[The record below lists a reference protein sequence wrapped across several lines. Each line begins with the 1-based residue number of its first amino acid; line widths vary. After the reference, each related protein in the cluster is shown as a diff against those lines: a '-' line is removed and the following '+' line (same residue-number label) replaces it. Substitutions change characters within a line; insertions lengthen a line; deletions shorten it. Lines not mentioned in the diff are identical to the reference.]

1 MVEQNQVLQRI
12 AALAGIGLLA
22 ISGPWIAT
30 HFVADIFG
38 HQQALGAPLMSFGD
52 ARLYPPFA
60 IFEWNERFAAHYPR
74 PFAVAGLILCAGFA
88 AVGAALWL
96 FVKLTSLKRAF
107 GAKAWAARADVSAA
121 GLLAKHG
128 LVLGRFGRD
137 ILCAKP
143 EGHFLLIGPSRKGKG
158 RSHVVPTLLTWPHS
172 ALVTDLKG
180 ELAHGDVRHHFPGT
194 AGFRAR
200 LGPTLCFAPTKA
212 DSAKWNPLFEV
223 RRGDHEVADVQNL
236 VACLMG
242 QDGPNHADPFWDRA
256 AAAISTGVV
265 LHVLYAEPVA
275 RKTLSV
281 VREKLANL
289 KQVAHEMRTTLH
301 RRNPITGAPEVHP
314 EVLQAANKFLEE
326 EDKLQSSIR
335 ATAYSYFG
343 IYADPIVAANTAA
356 SDFRL
361 HDLVAGPHPMTL
373 YLQPP
378 PHDLTRFMPTL
389 RFIVEMAGRTLMADQ
404 TTTLRG
410 QKKRHELLLMLDE
423 FPLLGR
429 SKFIEDTLGA
439 MAGYG
444 LKAYLVCQSPNHI
457 RGVYGRDNTIV
468 DNCHMIAAFGT
479 QEPAS
484 AEWISGLAGKVF
496 DTVEQ
501 TSRKRVSTFFEDPTT
516 ITKREEER
524 ALISPKDVQALS
536 ADDQLIFVQGHKT
549 IRAKKI
555 AYDQERVFKARLAP
569 FAENRTGLTTSHDWL
584 DVKPLGRLE
593 QTGRGTTRV
602 RPVDPQQGE
611 LPLSISERA
620 SAGLRP
626 PPAPTP
632 PPTTPPAPS
641 DPAPQ
646 DAPPPQD
653 GEAPAT
659 TGNDT
664 APADETP
671 ARRRPRLGG

>member
-1 MVEQNQVLQRI
+1 MVEQNQVVLRF

-38 HQQALGAPLMSFGD
+38 HQKALGAPLLSFGD
-52 ARLYPPFA
+52 TRLYSPFA
-60 IFEWNERFAAHYPR
+60 IFEWNERFRAHYPR

-88 AVGAALWL
+88 AAGAALWL
-96 FVKLTSLKRAF
+96 FVTVTRAKRAF
-107 GAKAWAARADVSAA
+107 GVKAWATRADVMAA
-121 GLLAKHG
+121 GLMAKHG

-143 EGHFLLIGPSRKGKG
+143 DGHFLLIGPSRKGKG
-158 RSHVVPTLLTWPHS
+158 RSHVVPTLLTWPNS

-180 ELAHGDVRHHFPGT
+180 ELAHGDVRHHFAGT

-256 AAAISTGVV
+256 AAAIIIGVI
-265 LHVLYAEPVA
+265 LHVLYAEPIE
-275 RKTLSV
+275 RKTLAV

-289 KQVAHEMRTTLH
+289 KQVAQEMRTTLH
-301 RRNPITGAPEVHP
+301 RRNPITGVPEVHP

-335 ATAYSYFG
+335 ATAHSYFG
-343 IYADPIVAANTAA
+343 IYADPIVAANTST

-410 QKKRHELLLMLDE
+410 QRKRHDLLLMLDE

-429 SKFIEDTLGA
+429 SKFLEDTLGA

-468 DNCHMIAAFGT
+468 DNCHIIAAFGT

-501 TSRKRVSTFFEDPTT
+501 TSRKRVPKLLEDPTT
-516 ITKREEER
+516 VTKREEER
-524 ALISPKDVQALS
+524 ALISPKDLQALP
-536 ADDQLIFVQGHKT
+536 ANDQLIFVQGHKT

-569 FAENRTGLTTSHDWL
+569 FAENRNGLTTSHDWI

-593 QTGRGTTRV
+593 QSGRGTTRV

-620 SAGLRP
+620 LAGVRP
-626 PPAPTP
+626 PPP
-632 PPTTPPAPS
+632 P
-641 DPAPQ
+641 
-646 DAPPPQD
+646 PPPQSD
-653 GEAPAT
+653 PERKEAAPPQGEDAPAAAA
-659 TGNDT
+659 NDST
-664 APADETP
+664 PADDTP